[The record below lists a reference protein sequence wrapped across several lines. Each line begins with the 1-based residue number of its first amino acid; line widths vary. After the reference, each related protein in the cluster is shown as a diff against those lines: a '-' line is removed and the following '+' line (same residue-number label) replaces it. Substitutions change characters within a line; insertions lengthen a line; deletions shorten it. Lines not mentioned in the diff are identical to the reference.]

1 MRLEGCLLFVGRV
14 LVVVGQELSDFLGAF
29 LLLNFGKYLLILLHQ
44 IVENRFEHVHV
55 RVLEEVSEVSQTVA
69 ERRSVVGLDANINHS
84 VLHEVT
90 ECFSLP

>member
-1 MRLEGCLLFVGRV
+1 
-14 LVVVGQELSDFLGAF
+14 
-29 LLLNFGKYLLILLHQ
+29 
-44 IVENRFEHVHV
+44 
-55 RVLEEVSEVSQTVA
+55 VLEEVSEVSQTVA